1 MLIHFFLESFGS
13 IYTISDSNPRE
24 AEYKSNSPSTNGRG
38 TFEMKSTVSWLSYS
52 ILLAGFSTLALDM
65 ISEPQCGQVICSP
78 GLTCEIEDILS
89 LSTDKSGSE
98 VSDLEVVYKLC
109 CPTKPPNRNTCLP
122 CMLINIQLNSS
133 DDEESGYEDN
143 FGVRDDNEDD
153 DANVV
158 VCFNRPNAVLPCKNI
173 NFKVTPRTAPKA
185 QLSLVLCEPKM
196 VQFGSKVSVTAGSKL
211 RTVEVPSVDKV
222 CSTELQENVVACNAP
237 NFSAKIDQ
245 VRDVVNLRVKGKNRS
260 AFPLMTCVQHET
272 CGICKEW
279 KEETIPLHSVTPC
292 MCIQMWWEKKD
303 ERSHRHRRCPFR
315 NNTER
320 FQRNVWDNVS
330 VSVGRGQM
338 NSGASMLSWNVSAPC
353 RLEAQVWLCQR
364 GAAAG
369 ECREQNNSRQN
380 LVDGPWRENRTGF
393 WQVQGAFEDVEPSA
407 DLCMTVKIQG
417 MDRNIGPF
425 CLNADSSRWRMS
437 LLVLVTVLLI
447 GVAVLGVCFLYSTLK
462 RWAWNVQQKEQR
474 AGRKGHVVLLSPPDA
489 EGPVSEQVCELGSLL
504 VAQGFR
510 VSVDLWSRAQL
521 GSLGPLPWL
530 HSQLHLL
537 DTQGG
542 RVLVVLTRS
551 AWEKA
556 HQWGLDPLRQGLLA
570 QGEDPQAE
578 GGGEMD
584 RDHPGVQGSSPYK
597 DVFSACLSC
606 IQADKQRGGAGE
618 RFTLVTFESHPARP
632 STGSQGVLP
641 ELLKGLPWFHLPSQR
656 QGLLSA
662 LSGGR
667 PGVTWRWTEGL
678 KGGLSSVWP
687 TGL

>member
-1 MLIHFFLESFGS
+1 
-13 IYTISDSNPRE
+13 
-24 AEYKSNSPSTNGRG
+24 
-38 TFEMKSTVSWLSYS
+38 MKSTVSWLSYS
-52 ILLAGFSTLALDM
+52 VLLAGFSTLALEM
-65 ISEPQCGQVICSP
+65 ISGPQCGQVTCPP
-78 GLTCEIEDILS
+78 GFTCEIEDVL
-89 LSTDKSGSE
+89 LLPTDPKSGSE
-98 VSDLEVVYKLC
+98 VIDLEVVAKLC

-133 DDEESGYEDN
+133 DNGESGYEEN

-158 VCFNRPNAVLPCKNI
+158 VCFNSPEAVIPCKKI
-173 NFKVTPRTAPKA
+173 NFKVTPRTAPEA

-196 VQFGSKVSVTAGSKL
+196 VQFGSEVSVTAGSEL

-222 CSTELQENVVACNAP
+222 CSTELQERVEACNAP
-237 NFSAKIDQ
+237 NFSVKTDQ
-245 VRDVVNLRVKGKNRS
+245 VRDVVNLGVKGKNTS
-260 AFPLMTCVQHET
+260 AFPLMMCLQHEIS
-272 CGICKEW
+272 GICKEW
-279 KEETIPLHSVTPC
+279 KEKTIPLHSVTPC
-292 MCIQMWWEKKD
+292 MCIQMWWEK
-303 ERSHRHRRCPFR
+303 ENQRSHRHRRCPFR

-330 VSVGRGQM
+330 VSVARGEM

-353 RLEAQVWLCQR
+353 RLEAEVWPCQR
-364 GAAAG
+364 GAGAG
-369 ECREQNNSRQN
+369 GCREQSNSRQN
-380 LVDGPWRENRTGF
+380 LVDGPWMEKRTGF
-393 WQVQGAFEDVEPSA
+393 WQVQGAFEHVEPSA
-407 DLCMTVKIQG
+407 DLCMMVKIQG
-417 MDRNIGPF
+417 MDQNILSCP
-425 CLNADSSRWRMS
+425 NAETSRWRMS

-447 GVAVLGVCFLYSTLK
+447 GIAVLGVCFLHSTVK
-462 RWAWNVQQKEQR
+462 RWAWKGLHKEWR
-474 AGRKGHVVLLSPPDA
+474 AGRKGHMVLLSPPDA
-489 EGPVSEQVCELGSLL
+489 EGAVSEQVCELGSLL

-542 RVLVVLTRS
+542 RVLVVLNRS

-556 HQWGLDPLRQGLLA
+556 QQWGLDPLRQGLIA
-570 QGEDPQAE
+570 QGEDPQA
-578 GGGEMD
+578 GGRGDMD
-584 RDHPGVQGSSPYK
+584 RDHSGVQGSSPYK

-606 IQADKQRGGAGE
+606 IQADHQRGGAGE

-632 STGSQGVLP
+632 STGSQRGLP
-641 ELLKGLPWFHLPSQR
+641 ELLQGLPWFHLPSQR

-667 PGVTWRWTEGL
+667 REVSWRWTEGL